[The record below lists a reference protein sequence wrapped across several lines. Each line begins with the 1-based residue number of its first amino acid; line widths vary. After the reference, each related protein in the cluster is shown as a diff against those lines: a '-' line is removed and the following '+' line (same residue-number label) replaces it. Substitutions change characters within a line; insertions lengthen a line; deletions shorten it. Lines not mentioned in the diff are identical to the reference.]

1 VIAASIWG
9 AVERGLERAGDAGY
23 MPGADGR
30 NRYNGKGRYSGKG
43 VVYISSERVG
53 VRLIRAGVMDA
64 SVMAARE
71 VISCRLVANTA
82 LYRGFGV

>member
-1 VIAASIWG
+1 VIEASSWD
-9 AVERGLERAGDAGY
+9 AVERGRERVVDARY

-30 NRYNGKGRYSGKG
+30 NRYNGEGRDLGKG

-53 VRLIRAGVMDA
+53 VLLMGAGVMDA

-71 VISCRLVANTA
+71 VIPLA
-82 LYRGFGV
+82 G

>member
-1 VIAASIWG
+1 
-9 AVERGLERAGDAGY
+9 
-23 MPGADGR
+23 
-30 NRYNGKGRYSGKG
+30 